1 MSNDSVDYQPAV
13 GKAFAIVALVLS
25 PLSTY
30 FRRTYSI
37 SLDLVQM
44 SYIFS
49 IVFAPNLN
57 TFSNHL
63 DDSWLVFMP
72 SFLTFCKT

>member
-1 MSNDSVDYQPAV
+1 MSSGSVDYQLAV
-13 GKAFAIVALVLS
+13 GRAFAIVALVLS

-49 IVFAPNLN
+49 IVFAPNIS
-57 TFSNHL
+57 TFSDHL
-63 DDSWLVFMP
+63 GDSWLVFMP